1 MTVPV
6 REARPQPATSPRR
19 SRSRLGRIALIVV
32 AALLLTWLA
41 WAIRIVI
48 FPAHDAIEP
57 ADAIVVIGPVDDWR
71 EDLAYEL
78 VDEGVADT
86 VAFTSSRAEEP
97 DDYCSPRSPDVHVE
111 CFVPD
116 PYTTQ
121 GEATWVRGAARERG
135 WERVV
140 VITMDAH
147 IERARFIFQNCVDGV
162 EVLFPAEPEP
172 DYSFERLAHQFA
184 YQTGAWAKAV
194 FVTPGCAE

>member
-1 MTVPV
+1 V
-6 REARPQPATSPRR
+6 RRIG
-19 SRSRLGRIALIVV
+19 RLIIAVV
-32 AALLLTWLA
+32 AALLLAWLA
-41 WAIRIVI
+41 FAVRVVI
-48 FPAHDAIEP
+48 FPTHDHPEP

-78 VDEGVADT
+78 VDQGIADT
-86 VAFTSSRAEEP
+86 VTFTSFRASEP
-97 DDYCSPRSPDVHVE
+97 DDFCTPRSPDVRVE
-111 CFVPD
+111 CILPD

-121 GEATWVRGAARERG
+121 GEATWVRDAARERG